1 MARGSVFMST
11 SPPSAAG
18 VKEVDMKT
26 ENLLPFQKLDIYI
39 ATKEFSRRV
48 QIAKLRDR
56 ELRDQATRAA
66 KSCFLCLSEGLPNDG
81 PAMRH
86 KYFVEARNS
95 LCETVAAVDLA
106 SAIGAMRDEDAD
118 AIQAL
123 GARIRRML
131 GALLL

>member
-1 MARGSVFMST
+1 MAPQAMSRRLRDDGRDCEKAWRVWMARGSVFMST

-66 KSCFLCLSEGLPNDG
+66 KSSVPGSAVCS
-81 PAMRH
+81 
-86 KYFVEARNS
+86 ARS
-95 LCETVAAVDLA
+95 CA
-106 SAIGAMRDEDAD
+106 SKRP
-118 AIQAL
+118 
-123 GARIRRML
+123 
-131 GALLL
+131 